1 MDKNSMNND
10 KKKIEIDRYKNCHKL
25 NTKIPKMAED
35 FGLWVIDGTEGFAEK
50 STDISIHKD
59 RHFEFYSLSH
69 MFAGR
74 GKFRLGINVV
84 DVLPGDCILICPG
97 DKHFYCGTT
106 EDYYVED
113 SICFIGS
120 IPDKLR
126 EQGIIKTGKYHL
138 GLTRE
143 LLPLISQ
150 IRSSNENSWFKA
162 AVKVQDILVKLLET
176 NRADDPMVT
185 LLETIRNA
193 PNDYIWTV
201 EELAKIRGV
210 SKERLRKDFLR
221 YTNMLPKNF
230 VENFKLHQAACAM
243 IAKNLTVTQTA
254 HEFGYA
260 DVYHFS
266 RRFKHVLGVAPDFY
280 RKKNN
285 L

>member
-1 MDKNSMNND
+1 MFND
-10 KKKIEIDRYKNCHKL
+10 KKKIEIDKFNNCHRL
-25 NTKIPKMAED
+25 NTNIPKNPND
-35 FGLWVIDGTEGFAEK
+35 YGLWVIDGTEGFAES
-50 STDISIHKD
+50 STDISVHRD
-59 RHFEFYSLSH
+59 RYFEFYSLSH

-74 GKFRLGINVV
+74 GKLRLGLNVV

-97 DKHFYCGTT
+97 DRHFYCGTK

-113 SICFIGS
+113 SIRFIGS

-126 EQGIIKTGKYHL
+126 ELGIIKTGKYHL

-143 LLPLISQ
+143 LLPLISLA
-150 IRSSNENSWFKA
+150 RSQSENSWFKA
-162 AVKVQDILVKLLET
+162 AVSVQDILVKLIDT

-193 PNDYIWTV
+193 PNNYIWTV
-201 EELAKIRGV
+201 DELAKIRGV
-210 SKERLRKDFLR
+210 SKDRLRRDFLR
-221 YTNMLPKNF
+221 YTDMLPKNF

-243 IAKNLTVTQTA
+243 IEKNLTVTQTA

-266 RRFKHVLGVAPDFY
+266 RRFKHVLGIAPEFY
-280 RKKNN
+280 RQKNK
-285 L
+285 LETK